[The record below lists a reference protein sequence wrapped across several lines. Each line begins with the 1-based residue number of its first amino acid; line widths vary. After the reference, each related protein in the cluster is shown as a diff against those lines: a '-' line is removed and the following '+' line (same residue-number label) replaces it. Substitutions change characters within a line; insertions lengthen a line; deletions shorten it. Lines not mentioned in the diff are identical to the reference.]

1 MVGTGVIITDG
12 TMVGAIIMGRS
23 GAGTADGRI
32 KPLNGRVLAPY
43 RGEAAM
49 KALETF
55 AIYATPFI
63 ILGALVRIMMRR
75 YAVDLTEIQ
84 EQAGSRRRARRIFL
98 LGSWRTE
105 K

>member
-1 MVGTGVIITDG
+1 
-12 TMVGAIIMGRS
+12 MVGAIITGRS
-23 GAGTADGRI
+23 GAGTADGDVKSLVVVSLLLI
-32 KPLNGRVLAPY
+32 AEKGP
-43 RGEAAM
+43 M

-55 AIYATPFI
+55 AIYAAPFI
-63 ILGALVRIMMRR
+63 ILGALARIMMRR